1 MGLTMKRLVTIFFL
15 SFLATPVWAVGLR
28 SATNLQQDA
37 REAQVTGRPILVL
50 FMADGCS
57 YCEEVRRLYVQP
69 MTMNPTYRNRLIF
82 RKVNIDDAAPM
93 KDFRGRST
101 SQSGFA
107 DAAGVSFTPTV
118 RFYDARGGQL
128 VPQLRGYSSP
138 DFYLAY
144 LRDAA
149 DASIKLWRT
158 RDKTA
163 GQEVRTSY

>member
-1 MGLTMKRLVTIFFL
+1 MKRLVAILFLFFP
-15 SFLATPVWAVGLR
+15 AMPVWAVGLHP
-28 SATNLQQDA
+28 ATNLQQDA
-37 REAQVTGRPILVL
+37 REARATGRPILVL
-50 FMADGCS
+50 FMADSCS

-69 MTMNPTYRNRLIF
+69 MSTDPAYRNRLIF
-82 RKVNIDDAAPM
+82 RKVNIDDATPM

-101 SQSGFA
+101 SQSSFA

-144 LRDAA
+144 LQDAA
-149 DASIKLWRT
+149 DTSIQRWRAED
-158 RDKTA
+158 RPARQD
-163 GQEVRTSY
+163 GLTSY

>member
-1 MGLTMKRLVTIFFL
+1 MKRLVTIFFL
-15 SFLATPVWAVGLR
+15 FFLATPVWAVGLH
-28 SATNLQQDA
+28 SATDLQQDA
-37 REAQVTGRPILVL
+37 REARATGRPILVL
-50 FMADGCS
+50 FMADSCS

-69 MTMNPTYRNRLIF
+69 MSTDPAYRNRLIF
-82 RKVNIDDAAPM
+82 RKVNIDDATPM
-93 KDFRGRST
+93 KDFRGRRT

-144 LRDAA
+144 LQDAA

-158 RDKTA
+158 KDTIT
-163 GQEVRTSY
+163 GQGARASF